1 MTTRPNVPAALKR
14 EVLTEAAFA
23 VPLLVSLNASFD
35 RESVSNLLFLRVADG
50 RNDLLI
56 GGDGMLRFT
65 SLIAAGCADYR
76 LVTNNANQLYSYTV
90 SLTDKGRMLL
100 VAWVSGDRSR
110 VVELLGGG
118 LPGTDGD

>member
-1 MTTRPNVPAALKR
+1 
-14 EVLTEAAFA
+14 
-23 VPLLVSLNASFD
+23 
-35 RESVSNLLFLRVADG
+35 
-50 RNDLLI
+50 
-56 GGDGMLRFT
+56 MLRFT